1 MPKFILYRLFSGGFS
16 PISRMKNYLQS
27 HFADVN
33 ENLLTKTL
41 LEIALIQD
49 LKLSS
54 DLGVKIMEDLPK
66 RKLIVVPE
74 DGSKHV
80 ALNDEKMALADQLV
94 INRIHVLLYALYG
107 DVHTASNIARWVI
120 RKIEENNNDDT
131 IEGAVFDIEAVLR
144 VDKKGGTRKG
154 PSFNPLESSTAWS
167 AQSEFLT
174 VF

>member
-1 MPKFILYRLFSGGFS
+1 
-16 PISRMKNYLQS
+16 MKNYLQS

-33 ENLLTKTL
+33 ENILRKTL

-54 DLGVKIMEDLPK
+54 DLRVNIMEGLLQ
-66 RKLIVVPE
+66 RKLIAVPE

-80 ALNDEKMALADQLV
+80 ALNDDKIALADQLG
-94 INRIHVLLYALYG
+94 INRIHVLLYAFIG
-107 DVHTASNIARWVI
+107 DLDTASNIGRWII
-120 RKIEENNNDDT
+120 RKIEENNNYDT

-144 VDKKGGTRKG
+144 VDTKGGTRKG
-154 PSFNPLESSTAWS
+154 ASFNPLAISTPYKKR
-167 AQSEFLT
+167 SEFRT

>member
-1 MPKFILYRLFSGGFS
+1 
-16 PISRMKNYLQS
+16 MKNYLQS

-54 DLGVKIMEDLPK
+54 DLGVKIMEGLLK
-66 RKLIVVPE
+66 RKLIAVPE

-80 ALNDEKMALADQLV
+80 ALDDDKMALADQLV
-94 INRIHVLLYALYG
+94 INRIHVLLYAVYG
-107 DVHTASNIARWVI
+107 DLRTTSNIARWVI

-131 IEGAVFDIEAVLR
+131 IEGAVFDTEAVLR
-144 VDKKGGTRKG
+144 VDTKGRTRKV
-154 PSFNPLESSTAWS
+154 PSFNPLASSTPYKKR
-167 AQSEFLT
+167 SEFRT

>member
-1 MPKFILYRLFSGGFS
+1 
-16 PISRMKNYLQS
+16 MKNYLQS

-54 DLGVKIMEDLPK
+54 DLGVKIMEGLLK

-80 ALNDEKMALADQLV
+80 ALDDDKMALADQLV
-94 INRIHVLLYALYG
+94 INRIHVLLYAIYG
-107 DVHTASNIARWVI
+107 DLHSASNIARWVI

-131 IEGAVFDIEAVLR
+131 IEGAVLDIEAVLR
-144 VDKKGGTRKG
+144 VDKKGGIRKG
-154 PSFNPLESSTAWS
+154 PSFNPLASSTPYKKR
-167 AQSEFLT
+167 SEFRT